1 MNHFINFK
9 MSTPDYL
16 ENIIDQALEMK
27 HYPIQYA
34 RVLEGKNLYMLFQKT
49 STRTALSFA
58 FGMTALGGQYL
69 YPELAGQQLF
79 DRRNSGL
86 STLRFAPGRYH
97 HGSLENK
104 MTILNSWR
112 NILTCR

>member
-9 MSTPDYL
+9 DFTPDYL

-27 HYPIQYA
+27 KYPSQYA

-58 FGMTALGGQYL
+58 FGIPRWAAGISSRIGRTATFRLLKFRTKSATFRARQ
-69 YPELAGQQLF
+69 
-79 DRRNSGL
+79 
-86 STLRFAPGRYH
+86 
-97 HGSLENK
+97 
-104 MTILNSWR
+104 I
-112 NILTCR
+112 